1 MRIALALLGL
11 AACSSDEGTP
21 PTPDAPDQTA
31 TCLIPG
37 TYGDLGAKAGST
49 NPGGPT
55 TATIVLEMGPP
66 RDSFFLK
73 LVTGKG
79 VFAAG
84 LNAGTYS
91 IAGVDAT
98 FNDCGLC
105 VNIIAD
111 IVTGSGP
118 TKFYFA
124 DSGSVTL
131 TATQPPAGSASNL
144 HFVEVSLST
153 GQPVPGGCQA
163 TIGSIMF
170 SAS

>member
-1 MRIALALLGL
+1 MRFVLALLAL
-11 AACSSDEGTP
+11 AACGSDDTT

-31 TCLIPG
+31 TCLIPA
-37 TYGDLGAKAGST
+37 TYGDLGTKTGST
-49 NPGGPT
+49 NPGGPS
-55 TATIVLEMGPP
+55 TATIVLDIGPP

-73 LVTGKG
+73 LVAGKG
-79 VFAAG
+79 VFAGG
-84 LNAGTYS
+84 LANGTFS
-91 IAGVDAT
+91 IAGPDAT

-111 IVTGSGP
+111 IVSGSGP
-118 TKFYFA
+118 TKFYNA

-131 TATQPPAGSASNL
+131 TATQPPAGSATNL

-163 TIGSIMF
+163 TIGSLTF

>member
-1 MRIALALLGL
+1 MRLAIALLGL
-11 AACSSDEGTP
+11 AACGSDDAT

-31 TCLIPG
+31 TCLIPA
-37 TYGDLGAKAGST
+37 TYGDLGTKTGST
-49 NPGGPT
+49 NPGGPSS
-55 TATIVLEMGPP
+55 ATIVLDMGPP

-73 LVTGKG
+73 LVAGKG
-79 VFAAG
+79 VFAGG
-84 LNAGTYS
+84 LANGTFS

-98 FNDCGLC
+98 F

-111 IVTGSGP
+111 IVSGTGP
-118 TKFYFA
+118 TKFYYA

-131 TATQPPAGSASNL
+131 TATQPPAGSATNL

-163 TIGSIMF
+163 TIGALTF

>member
-1 MRIALALLGL
+1 MRIALLLVGL
-11 AACSSDEGTP
+11 AACSSDGDP
-21 PTPDAPDQTA
+21 ATPDAPDQTA

-37 TYGDLGAKAGST
+37 TYGDLGVKTGST
-49 NPGGPT
+49 SPGGPS
-55 TATIVLEMGPP
+55 TATIVLDMGPP

-73 LVTGKG
+73 LVAGKG
-79 VFAAG
+79 VFAGG
-84 LNAGTYS
+84 LNDGTYP

-111 IVTGSGP
+111 IVSGTGP
-118 TKFYFA
+118 TKFYYA

-131 TATQPPAGSASNL
+131 TATQPPAGTATNL
-144 HFVEVSLST
+144 HFVEVTLST

-163 TIGSIMF
+163 TIGSLMF